1 MPGINIPGVSNKYN
15 TTETVE
21 KLMQIER
28 VPLTREQKTLD
39 TYKSQQDAWRD
50 INRKMTS
57 LRDSAKSQQTHNIF

>member
-28 VPLTREQKTLD
+28 VPLTREQKTLH
-39 TYKSQQDAWRD
+39 T
-50 INRKMTS
+50 NRSRMPGETLIVK
-57 LRDSAKSQQTHNIF
+57 

>member
-57 LRDSAKSQQTHNIF
+57 LRDSAKSLY